1 MRICNSNQSI
11 CVIYVCVAIDHTQ
24 QLLDA
29 VNVTS
34 TRLQLLHTDLMSLI
48 VDIKTN
54 LTILQANCT
63 TEGTPFD
70 TLCNN
75 LLPDPNSI
83 QLQANLSQVTF

>member
-1 MRICNSNQSI
+1 MCI
-11 CVIYVCVAIDHTQ
+11 AIGHTQ

-63 TEGTPFD
+63 TEGAPFD
-70 TLCNN
+70 TQCNN

-83 QLQANLSQVTF
+83 QLQANFSQVIF